1 MVSVSSV
8 TKTNKSIANI
18 LCAYTN
24 STPQMQFIRVVNS
37 QQRPELEKTIFPLQ
51 RTLLETT
58 AEGRLEV
65 YVNRQGKLVLAR
77 TLFSRELKADPS

>member
-24 STPQMQFIRVVNS
+24 SNPQMQFIRVVNS

-58 AEGRLEV
+58 LEGRLEV